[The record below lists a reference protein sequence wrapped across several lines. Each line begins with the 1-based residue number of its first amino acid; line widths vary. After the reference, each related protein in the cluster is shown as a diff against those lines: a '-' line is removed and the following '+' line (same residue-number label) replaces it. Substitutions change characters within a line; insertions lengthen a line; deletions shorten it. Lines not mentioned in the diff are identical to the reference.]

1 MEATVLNSLDGHRL
15 SFSRYEL
22 KYLLRPELAERV
34 VDFLRPY
41 LEVDKYCNGNDANA
55 YSERKRRTSS
65 AYFER
70 KQETSFAYTVRS
82 IYFDSPDFEC
92 FHAKRGGQK
101 YREKFRIRT
110 YNHSGSAPLFLENKR
125 KNGLSYVKDKVSLKG
140 DALKAIRNLDYDSLR
155 EVDILEDKRRILDRL
170 FFHIY
175 RKAYFPVVLIAY
187 EREAYVYSGQET
199 IRVTLDRNL
208 RARMFP
214 NLHQIYDEDG
224 LENLLHDWIILE
236 VKLTDVV
243 PRWMRRLSTLFQLRR
258 QACSKYCTCVA
269 HFLGEIPSIKESL
282 AYVWTI

>member
-1 MEATVLNSLDGHRL
+1 MRTIALNSLNRYRYV
-15 SFSRYEL
+15 SVSRYEL

-41 LEVDKYCNGNDANA
+41 LEVDKYCNGNDAN
-55 YSERKRRTSS
+55 T
-65 AYFER
+65 
-70 KQETSFAYTVRS
+70 YTVRS

-110 YNHSGSAPLFLENKR
+110 YNHSGFAPLFLENKR
-125 KNGLSYVKDKVSLKG
+125 KNGLSYVKDKVSLNN
-140 DALKAIRNLDYDSLR
+140 DALKAIRNLDYDGLR
-155 EVDILEDKRRILDRL
+155 DMDILEDERRILDRL

-175 RKAYFPVVLIAY
+175 RRAYFPVVLIAY
-187 EREAYVYSGQET
+187 EREAYVYPGQET

-214 NLHQIYDEDG
+214 NLDQIYDEDG
-224 LENLLHDWIILE
+224 LETLFYNWIILE
-236 VKLTDVV
+236 VKFTDVM

-269 HFLGEIPSIKESL
+269 HFLGEIPNSKDGL